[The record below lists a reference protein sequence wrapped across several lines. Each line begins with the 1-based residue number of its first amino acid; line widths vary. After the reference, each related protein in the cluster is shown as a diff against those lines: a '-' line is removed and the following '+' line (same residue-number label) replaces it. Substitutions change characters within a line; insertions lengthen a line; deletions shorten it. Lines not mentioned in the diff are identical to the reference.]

1 VSKSRKISFSLVIL
15 LLFSV
20 WPGSILPET
29 EIKTP
34 QQLWRQFQKELP
46 PLSFTIEKDQIISS
60 ETDPGKKLRRLD
72 FCFSS
77 QKVPVEAGTGA
88 DKWIFMDLI
97 HRGVIFI
104 PIHKDIRAA
113 KSSGK
118 VVIVGS
124 LVGPYFQSFLSN
136 YGDPIAVRTG
146 YPTMVLPAPG
156 ELRGQ
161 PGKEYSQGVLI
172 KYRRENPHLF
182 FHSHFRW
189 AVTFLLAMD
198 LMAEVLEVDEENIRA
213 VIGGHSKRATAA
225 YIAAAIDPKRISG
238 VVFMGN
244 ESLHPEDASSPW
256 WVVSPFFAQKFVRS
270 PVYYVGASNEGG
282 YAMFNINKIQSF
294 MQTPWTLEIIPN
306 YRHASESEKQF
317 LAWQMWVAHIFDG
330 RPLTSITDLR
340 WEATKEG
347 TNFSVRINSLNDL
360 ILVKAW
366 YVYCDDVPLWRDL
379 MWYPTLMQK
388 NRDNVYTG
396 YLRGKT
402 PDAWLVEVL
411 DTAQGFRGYV
421 SSLPQNI
428 TQKPVAVRSGGGGF
442 PLTWKKK

>member
-1 VSKSRKISFSLVIL
+1 MKNCCFFFLWLALIFPLSGRTGAAVQDPAI
-15 LLFSV
+15 
-20 WPGSILPET
+20 E
-29 EIKTP
+29 TP

-46 PLSFTIEKDQIISS
+46 PLSFTIEKDQVIRS
-60 ETDPGKKLRRLD
+60 ETDPNKSLRRLD

-77 QKVPVEAGTGA
+77 QKVPVEADIGA
-88 DKWIFMDLI
+88 DKWIFKDLI

-104 PIHKDIRAA
+104 PFPYE
-113 KSSGK
+113 KSSELLNK

-124 LVGPYFQSFLSN
+124 LVGPFFQSFLSN
-136 YGDPIAVRTG
+136 YGDPIATRTG

-156 ELRGQ
+156 ELKGQ
-161 PGKEYSQGVLI
+161 PGREYSQGVLI
-172 KYRRENPHLF
+172 KYRREHPHLF

-198 LMAEVLEVDEENIRA
+198 VMAEVLEKDKKEIRA
-213 VIGGHSKRATAA
+213 VIGGHSKRATSA
-225 YIAAAIDPKRISG
+225 YTAAAIDPERISG

-256 WVVSPFFAQKFVRS
+256 WVVSPFYAQNFVRS
-270 PVYYVGASNEGG
+270 PVFYVGATNEGG
-282 YAMFNINKIQSF
+282 YAMFNINKIVSF
-294 MQTPWTLEIIPN
+294 MQSPWTLEIIPN

-317 LAWQMWVAHIFDG
+317 LAWQIWVAHIFDG
-330 RPLTSITDLR
+330 RPITKITDLKWQTR
-340 WEATKEG
+340 EEG
-347 TNFSVRINSLNDL
+347 TDFFARINSLNKL

-379 MWYPTLMQK
+379 VWYPLVLRK
-388 NRDNVYTG
+388 SKEDRYTG
-396 YLRGKT
+396 YLPGRT

-428 TQKPVAVRSGGGGF
+428 TQKPVAVRKGGGGF
-442 PLTWKKK
+442 PRSWKKK